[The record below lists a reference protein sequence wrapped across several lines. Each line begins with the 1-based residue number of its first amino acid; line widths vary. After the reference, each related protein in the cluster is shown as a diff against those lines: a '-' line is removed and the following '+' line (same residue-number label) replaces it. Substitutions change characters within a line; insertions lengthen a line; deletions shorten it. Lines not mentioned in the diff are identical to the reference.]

1 MKKMPG
7 ILVIAL
13 FLLPTAS
20 AQQDAFQQSLETFD
34 RRADQVR
41 VLVESSRIPEAD
53 TLFQSALRTRDQ
65 AESAHRQGDGP
76 GARALL
82 DRAFALLVQAENRAR
97 GGVDPDGGIARRLEG
112 LLKSLRQNLQD
123 SQRWLRDLEVRNGE
137 NSGTPSA
144 QSFLEEQ
151 RNRTESLLARA
162 ERECADSTSIR
173 CQDLL
178 DRANQFFEQAEQLL
192 QTAVSP
198 GAIDTPA
205 GESRLRD
212 ARQFLDKA
220 QSELDQIQSE
230 VVGDN
235 PPTPG
240 LTARIRNVENLIRLG
255 NDRLQ
260 EADLRTR
267 NLQQGQSGMILNL
280 FRRTNELAHL
290 ALRSID
296 GGAQLQK
303 DYEER
308 ASRVAEIRAQVE
320 EAAGEEIPSVP
331 GYAEGVGFQS
341 HAAAAA
347 DSGNYEQALLLLS
360 RAAGA
365 FNNALAAVGSG
376 SGGVNAEQ
384 VYLDLKAKYE
394 RDYRNTLSSAPAN
407 EPLRAGCSDRLN
419 LSRERADQAE
429 AAQEEGALFLALS
442 LLNQAQQI
450 LNEAKACLGQ
460 SSPKIAEVL
469 DRFQTQFDKR
479 LTAYEQEMGADES
492 PLVSEAKSLRQLS
505 DVQETNGDYEAAVQ
519 SVGRGIRALEDL
531 RRTLPAHEAGG
542 DSELLA
548 EYLREYDERAPRVRD
563 RLGDALGIGA
573 RELLDQADRMRAEAE
588 TSAQSGD
595 VNLGLARIAQAIRLL
610 EQAAQL
616 P

>member
-1 MKKMPG
+1 MKKMLPVLA
-7 ILVIAL
+7 ITL

-20 AQQDAFQQSLETFD
+20 AQQDVFQQSLETFD

-53 TLFQSALRTRDQ
+53 SLFQSALRTRDQ

-97 GGVDPDGGIARRLEG
+97 GGVDPDGGVMRRLEG

-137 NSGTPSA
+137 NPGTPSA

-151 RNRTESLLARA
+151 RNRTESLLNRA
-162 ERECADSTSIR
+162 ERECAGSTSTR

-192 QTAVSP
+192 QTADAP

-205 GESRLRD
+205 AESRLRD

-220 QSELDQIQSE
+220 QLELDQIQSE
-230 VVGDN
+230 IVGNN

-296 GGAQLQK
+296 GGAQLQR

-308 ASRVAEIRAQVE
+308 ASRVAVIRAQVE

-365 FNNALAAVGSG
+365 FNNALAAIGAG

-394 RDYRNTLSSAPAN
+394 RDYRNTVSSAAAN

-419 LSRERADQAE
+419 LSRERAGQAE
-429 AAQEEGALFLALS
+429 AAHEEGALLIALS

-469 DRFQTQFDKR
+469 DRFQSQFDKR
-479 LTAYEQEMGADES
+479 VTAYEQEMGADGS
-492 PLVSEAKSLRQLS
+492 PFVSEAKSLRQLS
-505 DVQETNGDYEAAVQ
+505 DVQEANGDYEAAVQ

-531 RRTLPAHEAGG
+531 RRTLPAPETGG

-563 RLGDALGIGA
+563 RLADSLESGA
-573 RELLDQADRMRAEAE
+573 GELLDQADQMRAEAE
-588 TSAQSGD
+588 ASAQSGD

-610 EQAAQL
+610 EQAAKL